1 MPTRKPSEKKVAKK
15 MIKRGAT
22 TVSKVKNS
30 PNTPKSVGGSK
41 SRMVKASPNVAPNK
55 MKRKSV
61 TSLGKSVNKD
71 DFKKFLKYSEGEDRS
86 SLKNIKKLTKLSTT
100 ARVSSA
106 ESKYKR

>member
-1 MPTRKPSEKKVAKK
+1 MLHGGLRPVIRNIIDDGIPWPAIGAIDELKVHKKK
-15 MIKRGAT
+15 
-22 TVSKVKNS
+22 
-30 PNTPKSVGGSK
+30 
-41 SRMVKASPNVAPNK
+41 
-55 MKRKSV
+55 
-61 TSLGKSVNKD
+61 LNKD

>member
-1 MPTRKPSEKKVAKK
+1 MLTRKPNEKRVAKK

-22 TVSKVKNS
+22 TVSKLENS
-30 PNTPKSVGGSK
+30 PKTPKSVGGSE

-55 MKRKSV
+55 MPRKSV

-71 DFKKFLKYSEGEDRS
+71 DFQKFLKYSEGEDRS
-86 SLKNIKKLTKLSTT
+86 SLKNTQKLINLSTK